1 MSNGAGFDIFD
12 LGELPEFIDEIA
24 IVPNLDLTAGT
35 QVEVVFPGA
44 GEGAG
49 ETVLFTLASDAAAR
63 QPIVVDVQT
72 GENRSVG
79 EHGVNDAWIRIDT
92 AVASIEQTVLT
103 PGTATGAF
111 NAPAIAAS
119 ADVGLGPVGATSD
132 AGLQVVFVDANA
144 ENFQQLVDGIDP
156 SYEVHVIDAGQDG
169 VAFMASVLEGRSGI
183 DAVHI
188 VSHGQSGQ
196 LQLGN
201 ALVDAANIAGSQAQ
215 SWGQIGGSLEDAGD
229 ILIYGC
235 DFGEGR
241 LGRLTVEAL
250 ATATGADVAA
260 SDDDTGSA
268 GLGGDWDLEVSA
280 GTVEAET
287 IFVEQFDGLL
297 ELVQSEVV
305 VPPTNQADALAQTIF
320 GAGVTINSA
329 SYTGAASQAATF
341 SGALDGAGSAFL
353 GFDSGVIFSTGN
365 ANGIVGTTAAGN
377 FGTNITDPGATDG
390 DPDFNSLENGIS
402 TFDASFLE
410 ANITS
415 TTGVLTLQFVFG
427 SDEYNEY
434 VYAGFNDSIGI
445 WINGVNYAVTTDGQ
459 QVGIDTINSAGTINP
474 TSTQSADSKDP
485 NSTHDPNDGIYES
498 ANQSLH
504 VTRTTEPTQMDGYT
518 TTLSVNINLQIG
530 VATDIKIGIADT
542 GDAIY
547 DSWLIVREDSFESVL
562 AAFEDEVVTTP
573 NASVIISPLD
583 NDFSDTYT
591 AADLTI
597 TKINGVDVDLVV
609 NPTVTLPSGVIV
621 TLNPD
626 GKTLTV
632 DPDGNAISHDTFTYE
647 ITDPMGET
655 AVGLVGVNTNGAPLL
670 NLDPD
675 NSGGGFDNRGY
686 DAFFNTNTGDAVN
699 IADADVDIVDLNSPN
714 LESMTINVSGV
725 ADGNSELLNIGG
737 MNFALATGVTGTLVA
752 AGGTNFLVD
761 YDVSGAPDAFSITV
775 QGGGTAPQ
783 AAWEALIAS
792 ITYDNASGTPTFGNR
807 EFDIIIDDGTTNSNV
822 GEAIVHVASPNATI
836 GGTDTGSVTE
846 DSAPFNL
853 TTAGALTIADPDNG
867 QAQFISS
874 TYGGAY
880 GDVTI
885 NPLGGWTYTASNLNP
900 VIDALDAGETLT
912 DVISVTSV
920 DGTSHDITI
929 TINGA
934 NDAPVANPD
943 LLTVDSDD
951 TVPTN
956 GNVLTDGSPDYDP
969 EGNALTVTEINGSAA
984 GIGNQVTLASGA
996 LVTLNSN
1003 GTYSYDP
1010 NGSFE
1015 QVPSGS
1021 SITDTFTYT
1030 IDDGSGLT
1038 DTAAVTIV
1046 VNGTN
1051 EAPILDLDTA
1061 DNSAPVSPSDDFE
1074 GGSYPNSGSNWTS
1087 DWVES
1092 SIGGANGTDIGVEAD
1107 AVGDNSLTLK
1117 DDGARA
1123 TRSADLSGAET
1134 ASLTF
1139 DYRRDSFDDNN
1150 DFIRVMVS
1158 SDGINFVEIGVLSG
1172 PANDAVYQ
1180 TFTADI
1186 SAYISPNFAV
1196 RFETSGNFNNGGDKV
1211 WLDNIDISTTFT
1223 PSVDFA
1229 ATVDNTNAQVAI
1241 ASPDVDVQDPNDTQI
1256 ESARIV
1262 ITNVQVGD
1270 LLAISGALPGGITAS
1285 AYDQLTGELTLSGIA
1300 TLADYEQAIEQI
1312 RFSTYSNVYTD
1323 RAIEVTVNDGG
1334 LDSNVAT
1341 SVITVNQVNDWPV
1354 VASNTITVDEE
1365 TADTSLGLSASDPN
1379 GNPLTITVTG
1389 LPTLG
1394 TVTLA
1399 DGTPVSNGQT
1409 LSQAQLAGLQYDAPA
1424 DYNGTDDPGDF
1435 TYVVSD
1441 GIASVPGSVDITLN
1455 PINDDPVANADTQ
1468 TVGEDDSVATSGNVI
1483 TNDTDID
1490 GDSPLTVTEVNG
1502 SVGDVGNQITLSSG
1516 ALLTLNSDGSYDYDP
1531 NGAFEDTAVGDTATD
1546 SFSYVM
1552 SDGNGGSDTATVT
1565 ITVNGEND
1573 DPVAGAD
1580 TLTVGEDDTAATSGN
1595 VITNDTDIDGDSPLT
1610 VIEVNGNAGDMGNQ
1624 ITLASGALLTLNS
1637 DGSYDYDP
1645 NGAFEDIADG
1655 ETATDSFSY
1664 VVSDGNGAS
1673 DTATVTVTVNG
1684 ENDTPTEIAESYVES
1699 YRQALI
1705 DCGIWNSL
1713 DVLAGS
1719 VLVNLDNVVDSDASD
1734 THTFSIVDGT
1744 GTPVSDPDLE
1754 IINNELVIRADA
1766 SLASG
1771 TITNRTVIVRVE
1783 DGNGGFV
1790 DQAYSFDLRLNAGP
1804 YTGSATHDIGIGT
1817 TGVDTMQGGDGSDRL
1832 FGDDGDDFL
1841 FGEAGSDILEGGVG
1855 ADNLD
1860 GGSGRDAA
1868 SYMGSAIGVT
1878 VDMMNAGANTGDA
1891 TGDSFVSIE
1900 ALWGS
1905 SFDDNLFGDNGDNM
1919 LVGSYGDDVL
1929 TGRGGN
1935 DLLQGGQGND
1945 VFMFNNGDGN
1955 DTIMDFIAGS
1965 GLDDVV
1971 NVSDFGFADF
1981 AALQSAMSVIDGHVV
1996 LQLDADDS
2004 IRFSGIGNTSQLVE
2018 SDFFL

>member
-1 MSNGAGFDIFD
+1 MSNGVVFEIFD
-12 LGELPEFIDEIA
+12 LGESPEFIDEIA
-24 IVPNLDLTAGT
+24 LIPDLDLTAGT
-35 QVEVVFPGA
+35 QVEVVFPDA
-44 GEGAG
+44 GEDSG
-49 ETVLFTLASDAAAR
+49 ETVSFTLASNISAG

-72 GENRSVG
+72 GENHPVG

-92 AVASIEQTVLT
+92 AFASIKQAVLA
-103 PGTATGAF
+103 PGAATGAF
-111 NAPAIAAS
+111 TTSAIAAS
-119 ADVGLGPVGATSD
+119 ADVTPGPADATGD

-144 ENFQQLVDGIDP
+144 DNFQQLIDGIDP
-156 SYEVHVIDAGQDG
+156 SYEVYIIDADQDG

-188 VSHGQSGQ
+188 ISHGQPGQ
-196 LQLGN
+196 LQLGS
-201 ALVDAANIAGSQAQ
+201 AMVDAASISGNQTQ
-215 SWGQIGGSLEDAGD
+215 SWGQIGGSLADAGD
-229 ILIYGC
+229 VLIYGC

-241 LGRLTVEAL
+241 LGSLTVEAL
-250 ATATGADVAA
+250 AKATGADVAA
-260 SDDDTGSA
+260 SDDDTGAA
-268 GLGGDWDLEVSA
+268 GLGGDWDLEVLA

-287 IFVEQFDGLL
+287 ISVEEFDGLL
-297 ELVQSEVV
+297 ELDQAEII
-305 VPPTNQADALAQTIF
+305 VPAANQADTLAQNIF
-320 GAGVTINSA
+320 GAGVTINSS

-365 ANGIVGTTAAGN
+365 ADGIVGTADSGS
-377 FGTNITDPGATDG
+377 FGTNITDPGATDD
-390 DPDFNSLENGIS
+390 DPDFNSLEDGIS

-474 TSTQSADSKDP
+474 TSGQSADSKDP
-485 NSTHDPNDGIYES
+485 NSTHDPADGIYES

-547 DSWLIVREDSFESVL
+547 DSWLIVRENSFESVL

-597 TKINGVDVDLVV
+597 TKINGVDVVV
-609 NPTVTLPSGVIV
+609 GQTVTLPTGVMV
-621 TLNPD
+621 TLNAD
-626 GKTLTV
+626 KTLTV

-647 ITDPMGET
+647 ITDPLDQT
-655 AVGLVGVNTNGAPLL
+655 AVGLVAVNTNGAPLL

-686 DAFFNTNTGDAVN
+686 DAFFNTGTGDAVN
-699 IADADVDIVDLNSPN
+699 IADVDVDIIDLNSPN
-714 LESMTINVSGV
+714 LTSVTINVSDIV
-725 ADGNSELLNIGG
+725 DGDDEVLAIGG
-737 MNFALATGVTGTLVA
+737 VNFALATGVTATLVT
-752 AGGTNFLVD
+752 AGGVNFLVD
-761 YDVSGAPDAFSITV
+761 YDVSGTPDAFSITV

-792 ITYDNASGTPTFGNR
+792 ITYDNTSPTATFGNR
-807 EFDIIIDDGTTNSNV
+807 EFDIYVNDGTDNSNV

-885 NPLGGWTYTASNLNP
+885 SPLGGWTYTASNLNP

-929 TINGA
+929 IINGA

-969 EGNALTVTEINGSAA
+969 EGNALTVTEINGTAA
-984 GIGNQVTLASGA
+984 DIGNQVTLASGA
-996 LVTLNSN
+996 LVTLNAD

-1015 QVPSGS
+1015 QVPLGS
-1021 SITDTFTYT
+1021 SITDTFNYT

-1038 DTAAVTIV
+1038 DTVAVTIV
-1046 VNGTN
+1046 VNGSN
-1051 EAPILDLDTA
+1051 EAPVIDLDTS
-1061 DNSAPVSPSDDFE
+1061 DNSAPVSPADDFE

-1087 DWVES
+1087 DWIETS
-1092 SIGGANGTDIGVEAD
+1092 TGGANGADIGVEAD
-1107 AVGDNSLTLK
+1107 AGDNSLTLQ

-1139 DYRRDSFDDNN
+1139 DYRRESFDDNN
-1150 DFIRVMVS
+1150 DFVRVMAS
-1158 SDGINFVEIGVLSG
+1158 SDGINFVEIGVLTG
-1172 PANDAVYQ
+1172 PADDSVYQ

-1186 SAYISPNFAV
+1186 SAYVSPDFAV
-1196 RFETSGNFNNGGDKV
+1196 RFETSGSFNNANDKV

-1223 PSVDFA
+1223 PPVDFA

-1241 ASPDVDVQDPNDTQI
+1241 ASPNVDVQDPNDTQI
-1256 ESARIV
+1256 ESAQIA

-1270 LLAISGALPGGITAS
+1270 FLSISGALPGGITAS
-1285 AYDQLTGELTLSGIA
+1285 AYNQSTGELTLSGIA

-1341 SVITVNQVNDWPV
+1341 SVIAVNNVNDWPV

-1365 TADTSLGLSASDPN
+1365 SADTSLGLSASDPN

-1399 DGTPVSNGQT
+1399 NGTPVSNGQT
-1409 LSQAQLAGLQYDAPA
+1409 LSQAQLVGLQYDAPA
-1424 DYNGTDDPGDF
+1424 DYNGIDDAGDF

-1441 GIASVPGSVDITLN
+1441 GIASVPGLVDITLN
-1455 PINDDPVANADTQ
+1455 PINDDPTF
-1468 TVGEDDSVATSGNVI
+1468 TVGGTLSVQENVSDGGTIGSAFDPAGTVVGVLTPVDVDTFDTHTFTIVNALGNPVTDANFEIVGDEIRVKIGNTLDFETATSH
-1483 TNDTDID
+1483 DIRILVD
-1490 GDSPLTVTEVNG
+1490 
-1502 SVGDVGNQITLSSG
+1502 
-1516 ALLTLNSDGSYDYDP
+1516 
-1531 NGAFEDTAVGDTATD
+1531 
-1546 SFSYVM
+1546 
-1552 SDGNGGSDTATVT
+1552 DGNGGTFVQT
-1565 ITVNGEND
+1565 ITVDVTDFEGMVTDGAGDNTYVGTSEEDTFVGDDGLNYFIGGE
-1573 DPVAGAD
+1573 GAD
-1580 TLTVGEDDTAATSGN
+1580 T
-1595 VITNDTDIDGDSPLT
+1595 I
-1610 VIEVNGNAGDMGNQ
+1610 
-1624 ITLASGALLTLNS
+1624 
-1637 DGSYDYDP
+1637 
-1645 NGAFEDIADG
+1645 
-1655 ETATDSFSY
+1655 
-1664 VVSDGNGAS
+1664 
-1673 DTATVTVTVNG
+1673 
-1684 ENDTPTEIAESYVES
+1684 
-1699 YRQALI
+1699 
-1705 DCGIWNSL
+1705 
-1713 DVLAGS
+1713 
-1719 VLVNLDNVVDSDASD
+1719 DAS
-1734 THTFSIVDGT
+1734 
-1744 GTPVSDPDLE
+1744 
-1754 IINNELVIRADA
+1754 
-1766 SLASG
+1766 
-1771 TITNRTVIVRVE
+1771 
-1783 DGNGGFV
+1783 
-1790 DQAYSFDLRLNAGP
+1790 
-1804 YTGSATHDIGIGT
+1804 
-1817 TGVDTMQGGDGSDRL
+1817 
-1832 FGDDGDDFL
+1832 
-1841 FGEAGSDILEGGVG
+1841 VG
-1855 ADNLD
+1855 HCDY
-1860 GGSGRDAA
+1860 A
-1868 SYMGSAIGVT
+1868 SYENATAGVT
-1878 VDMMNAGANTGDA
+1878 VDLNLATQAASSGEA
-1891 TGDSFVSIE
+1891 TGDVLIGIE
-1900 ALWGS
+1900 
-1905 SFDDNLFGDNGDNM
+1905 NLFG
-1919 LVGSYGDDVL
+1919 STFDDVL
-1929 TGRGGN
+1929 TGNSGDNYLRGDAGADVLVGNNGN
-1935 DLLQGGQGND
+1935 DHLEGGLGADVLNGGDGTDYVRYHRAASGVTVDLVNGGSGGEALGDTYIDIEYVQGSAFDDVLIGND
-1945 VFMFNNGDGN
+1945 QRNALVGGDGN
-1955 DTIMDFIAGS
+1955 DRLVGGGGDDTLFGQGGDDTYAFSLADSGGS
-1965 GLDDVV
+1965 RIYLFASGSDVLE
-1971 NVSDFGFADF
+1971 F
-1981 AALQSAMSVIDGHVV
+1981 AASELGGSISAGALSASDLTFGASAVGANAQFVYNSTDG
-1996 LQLDADDS
+1996 QLSFDADGDGAGVAQA
-2004 IRFSGIGNTSQLVE
+2004 IVTLTGAPTLAGG
-2018 SDFFL
+2018 DFDIV